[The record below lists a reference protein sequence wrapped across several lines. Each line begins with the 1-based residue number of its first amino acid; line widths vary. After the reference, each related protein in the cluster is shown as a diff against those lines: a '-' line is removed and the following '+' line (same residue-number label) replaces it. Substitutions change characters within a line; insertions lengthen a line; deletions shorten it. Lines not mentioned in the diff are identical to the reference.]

1 MKRSPSGTTLF
12 VEGRSFVHAL
22 NPLTKLAW
30 VLLAGA
36 LAYGVPSP
44 TFAGEWLVCAA
55 LLALNGCLLFTAG
68 AGTRAWRVFWR
79 IMLPL
84 MLFML
89 PIHGLLYPGNRTAI
103 AAWHGIALY
112 REGLVF
118 AGTVLLQ
125 VAVVLSA
132 SLLFVLCTHPADM
145 VTAVTQAGWSPKL
158 AFLVGSPL
166 LLLPAMRARAATVQA
181 AQRARGLDSEGRIFR
196 RAKGLVPLVKPFLL
210 GAIMDIEQRAVALEV
225 RGFNSR
231 SPRTAWREVPDSTAQ
246 RWARRVMLAACL
258 GVAVYWIV
266 VKTGLGA

>member
-1 MKRSPSGTTLF
+1 MKGSPTGTTLF

-36 LAYGVPSP
+36 LAYGAPSL
-44 TFAGEWLVCAA
+44 TLAGQWLVCAA
-55 LLALNGCLLFTAG
+55 LLALNGCLLLTAG
-68 AGTRAWRVFWR
+68 AATRAWGLLWR

-84 MLFML
+84 MLFMI

-103 AAWHGIALY
+103 AVWHGIAVY

-118 AGTVLLQ
+118 AGTILLQ
-125 VAVVLSA
+125 VAVLLSA

-166 LLLPAMRARAATVQA
+166 LMLPAMRARAATVQA
-181 AQRARGLDSEGRIFR
+181 AQRARGLDSEGGLFK
-196 RAKGLVPLVKPFLL
+196 RAKGLFPLVKPFLL

-231 SPRTAWREVPDSTAQ
+231 SARTAWREVPDSPAQ
-246 RWARRVMLAACL
+246 RRSRWAMLAACL
-258 GVAVYWIV
+258 GIAAYWIV
-266 VKTGLGA
+266 VKMGLAA

>member
-1 MKRSPSGTTLF
+1 MKGSSPGTTLF
-12 VEGRSFVHAL
+12 VEGRSLVHAL

-36 LAYGVPSP
+36 LAYGAPAHAP
-44 TFAGEWLVCAA
+44 QARWLVCAA
-55 LLALNGCLLFTAG
+55 LLALDGCLLLSAG
-68 AGTRAWRVFWR
+68 VALKAWGLLWR

-89 PIHGLLYPGNRTAI
+89 PIHGVLYPGNHTVAW
-103 AAWHGIALY
+103 AWHGIAVY
-112 REGLVF
+112 HEGLVF

-125 VAVVLSA
+125 VAVLLSA

-145 VTAVTQAGWSPKL
+145 VTAVTQAGGSPKL

-166 LLLPAMRARAATVQA
+166 LMLPAMRARAATVQA
-181 AQRARGLDSEGRIFR
+181 AQRARGLDSEGGLFK
-196 RAKGLVPLVKPFLL
+196 RAKGLFPLVKPFLL

-231 SPRTAWREVPDSTAQ
+231 SARTAWREVPDSPAQ
-246 RWARRVMLAACL
+246 RWARRAMLAACL

>member
-1 MKRSPSGTTLF
+1 MKGSSTGTTLF

-30 VLLAGA
+30 VLFIGA
-36 LAYGVPSP
+36 LAYGAPVH
-44 TFAGEWLVCAA
+44 AHQARWLVCTA
-55 LLALNGCLLFTAG
+55 LLALNGCLLLSAG
-68 AGTRAWRVFWR
+68 AAPRAWGLFWR

-89 PIHGLLYPGNRTAI
+89 PIHGLLYPGNRTA
-103 AAWHGIALY
+103 AWAWHGIAVY

-125 VAVVLSA
+125 VAVLLSA
-132 SLLFVLCTHPADM
+132 SLIFVLCTHPADM
-145 VTAVTQAGWSPKL
+145 VTAVTRAGGSPKL

-166 LLLPAMRARAATVQA
+166 LMLPAMRARAATVQA
-181 AQRARGLDSEGRIFR
+181 AQRARGLDSEGGIFR
-196 RAKGLVPLVKPFLL
+196 RAKGLFPLVKPFLL

-231 SPRTAWREVPDSTAQ
+231 SARTAWREVADSPAQ
-246 RWARRVMLAACL
+246 RWARWAMLAACL
-258 GVAVYWIV
+258 AVAVYWIV